1 MLRSA
6 SIIGGAEAINYIVG
20 LVRSKLVAVLLGP
33 AGVGFVGLYVT
44 TAAFLGILAQ
54 LGINQS
60 GVREIA
66 DASTKGD
73 SHRVAVVSMAL
84 RHACWF
90 TGILGWGL
98 TAAFAL
104 PLSKLVFGSTDQ
116 ALALAIVGCTILL
129 ANIFAS
135 RMALLQGLRRLGDMA
150 RVQLSAALANTIMA
164 VSIYAAYGE
173 KAILPVI
180 VLTGVIQLLAS
191 WFFAR
196 KIKLDATSPS
206 AFETFGVFKMLLPL
220 GISLMYTGLLVNA
233 VGLGTRAIVFRE
245 VGEDAAGWYQAAW
258 MLSGMFAGF
267 IFSAMGTDFY
277 PRLSGVIEHS
287 GKANSMV
294 NQQIEI
300 GMLLAI
306 PGLIGTLCF
315 APQLLEIFYSSQF
328 TPAASTLELFVLGIF
343 FRTLSWPVSFVL
355 LAKRKSLLYGSR
367 GSIAMLLQF
376 VATVFL
382 VRSVGF
388 VGVGI
393 AFIIGE
399 LLLVIMDTLI
409 SRRLTRFSWS
419 TPVIRMLAV
428 CVSLFAAG
436 FALEA
441 IVGDNTL
448 ARIVAGLL
456 LSFAACVYSL
466 RGLNSRL
473 DSSHPLIRRLRT
485 VPGVSFLL
493 APMPWARVLK
503 RR

>member
-33 AGVGFVGLYVT
+33 AGVGLVGLYVT
-44 TAAFLGILAQ
+44 SAGFLGIIAQ

-73 SHRVAVVSMAL
+73 SHRVAVVSRAL
-84 RHACWF
+84 SRACWL
-90 TGILGWGL
+90 TGFLGWGL
-98 TAAFAL
+98 TAALAF
-104 PLSKLVFGSTDQ
+104 PLSRLVFGSTDH
-116 ALALAIVGCTILL
+116 ALALAILGCTILL
-129 ANIFAS
+129 ANFFAS
-135 RMALLQGLRRLGDMA
+135 RLALLQGLRRLGDMA

-164 VSIYAAYGE
+164 VSLYAAYGE

-196 KIKLDATSPS
+196 RVKLDAASPS
-206 AFETFGVFKMLLPL
+206 ASETFGIFKMLLPL

-306 PGLIGTLCF
+306 PGLVGTLCF
-315 APQLLEIFYSSQF
+315 ARQLLEIFYSSQF
-328 TPAASTLELFVLGIF
+328 TPAASTLALFVLGVF
-343 FRTLSWPVSFVL
+343 LRTLSWPVSFIL
-355 LAKRKSLLYGSR
+355 LARKESFLYGV
-367 GSIAMLLQF
+367 
-376 VATVFL
+376 VATVSMSLQLIVTVFF
-382 VRSVGF
+382 VRSMGF
-388 VGVGI
+388 VGVGF
-393 AFIIGE
+393 AFLVGE
-399 LLLVIMDTLI
+399 SLLVIMDTLI
-409 SRRLTRFSWS
+409 GRRLTRFSWS
-419 TPVIRMLAV
+419 VPVIRILAV
-428 CVSLFAAG
+428 CVCLFAAG

-441 IVGDNTL
+441 IVTDNTL
-448 ARIVAGLL
+448 ARIVGGLA
-456 LSFAACVYSL
+456 LSCVACVYAL

-473 DSSHPLIRRLRT
+473 DASHPLIRNLLR
-485 VPGVSFLL
+485 VPGMRILL
-493 APMPWARVLK
+493 APAPWAHLFGR
-503 RR
+503 